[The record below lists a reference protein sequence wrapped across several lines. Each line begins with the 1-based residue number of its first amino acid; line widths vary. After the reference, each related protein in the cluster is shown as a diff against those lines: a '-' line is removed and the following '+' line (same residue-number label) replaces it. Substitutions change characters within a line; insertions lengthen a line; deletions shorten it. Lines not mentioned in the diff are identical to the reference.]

1 MSAQKALECLRA
13 EIVRL
18 CKNAVHPA
26 AVERLDFR
34 AHGDRFHV
42 FFFGSPF
49 GEPYGLTIEALSANP
64 IANCLL
70 SFSLDD
76 PDEGSNGTR
85 NWDIARLAT
94 SAVPFPALRHLQ
106 IAHGQPDHHNRTIV
120 AEAYEEDGAIGCLV
134 AKAPMLETLISP
146 SAPSRNFFDAPLRQL
161 TTLAV
166 DAGYDAQGFIEHL
179 TQVSPPNLQSFAW
192 GEYAET
198 YVDDWIDRTTG
209 FSSMV
214 GLFQSSAFDTI
225 RNFVLKNPT
234 YSDQELRQLAGLRP
248 GLQFKVVRTSSAY
261 CGR

>member
-1 MSAQKALECLRA
+1 MSAQKALERLRA

-70 SFSLDD
+70 SFSLDG

-85 NWDIARLAT
+85 NWDIAGLAT

-106 IAHGQPDHHNRTIV
+106 IAH
-120 AEAYEEDGAIGCLV
+120 
-134 AKAPMLETLISP
+134 
-146 SAPSRNFFDAPLRQL
+146 
-161 TTLAV
+161 
-166 DAGYDAQGFIEHL
+166 
-179 TQVSPPNLQSFAW
+179 W
-192 GEYAET
+192 
-198 YVDDWIDRTTG
+198 
-209 FSSMV
+209 
-214 GLFQSSAFDTI
+214 
-225 RNFVLKNPT
+225 PT
-234 YSDQELRQLAGLRP
+234 
-248 GLQFKVVRTSSAY
+248 
-261 CGR
+261 